1 MTTTKVPNKLE
12 SNQIQYTDFSETMM
26 GQLKESKCIL
36 NYERS
41 DFLFRKGEQA
51 EYIYFVQSGFIQLFR
66 SSLDHKEHSLIVLG
80 AGEWIGYRDALSG
93 GFYQHDAR
101 SLRQTTVY
109 RFPNSSLSLAMKEN
123 PTFMSVLIQEMIKG
137 WTESEERIYTLNG
150 RRIYERLAEFL
161 LKLEKREFANKE
173 EKSIPIELSL
183 PITRQVL
190 ASLLGTT
197 KESIIRALSDFK
209 NRGWIDVYRDKI
221 FLLNKESLI
230 RLVESG

>member
-1 MTTTKVPNKLE
+1 
-12 SNQIQYTDFSETMM
+12 
-26 GQLKESKCIL
+26 
-36 NYERS
+36 
-41 DFLFRKGEQA
+41 
-51 EYIYFVQSGFIQLFR
+51 
-66 SSLDHKEHSLIVLG
+66 
-80 AGEWIGYRDALSG
+80 
-93 GFYQHDAR
+93 
-101 SLRQTTVY
+101 
-109 RFPNSSLSLAMKEN
+109 MKEN